1 MTGKD
6 AYLSAAQG
14 AQRYIEENL
23 SDGNRLFVS
32 CRDGRLTGNGF
43 LDDYAFYTAA
53 LLGLYEA
60 SKNDAYLKKAERFCR
75 EAIHQFA
82 DADNGGF
89 YLSGK
94 DNERLVLIPKET
106 YDGAMPSGNS
116 VMAYNLVRLS
126 QLTDDSAWEEFA
138 ERQLAFL
145 SGQSAD
151 YPAGHSMFLLA
162 LLLHE
167 NPPPQITVVLPSAS
181 ERDEPKDGLPL
192 YADVTVL
199 RSSTGAYK
207 LLNGQTTYYVC
218 KGRTCLPPTN
228 TL

>member
-1 MTGKD
+1 
-6 AYLSAAQG
+6 
-14 AQRYIEENL
+14 
-23 SDGNRLFVS
+23 
-32 CRDGRLTGNGF
+32 
-43 LDDYAFYTAA
+43 
-53 LLGLYEA
+53 
-60 SKNDAYLKKAERFCR
+60 
-75 EAIHQFA
+75 
-82 DADNGGF
+82 
-89 YLSGK
+89 
-94 DNERLVLIPKET
+94 
-106 YDGAMPSGNS
+106 
-116 VMAYNLVRLS
+116 MAYNLVRLS